1 MGNKVTV
8 TIYGKEYTI
17 AGDKPREEIIKL
29 AAHVDDKMQEIAD
42 SCAVGAMSSIAVLA
56 AVNICDEY
64 FDLKDKLDSL
74 EKRNSKLD
82 DDNQK
87 YIQLW
92 EEAKTS
98 FSDQKEQ
105 GQRDM
110 SNLREE
116 TRKEVEE
123 IRAQK
128 DQLLG
133 RLNGKDKE
141 LEELIRRQQDMK
153 AEIEKGSK
161 EAVAETEQ
169 KYRDMENNYFD
180 LQMENTQLKSELEKM
195 KNDMEWERNERESR

>member
-17 AGDKPREEIIKL
+17 AGEEPREEIIKL

-64 FDLKDKLDSL
+64 FDLKAKMDSL
-74 EKRNSKLD
+74 EKMNSKLE

-92 EEAKTS
+92 EEAKKS

-105 GQRDM
+105 GQRDI

-169 KYRDMENNYFD
+169 KYKDMENNYFD

>member
-17 AGDKPREEIIKL
+17 AGEEPREEIIKL

-64 FDLKDKLDSL
+64 FGLKAKLDSL
-74 EKRNSKLD
+74 EKMNSKLD

-92 EEAKTS
+92 EEAKKS

-105 GQRDM
+105 GQRDI

-169 KYRDMENNYFD
+169 KYKDMENNYFD

>member
-1 MGNKVTV
+1 MGNNVTV
-8 TIYGKEYTI
+8 TIYGKEFTI
-17 AGDKPREEIIKL
+17 AGEEPREEIIKL

-64 FDLKDKLDSL
+64 FDLKAKMDSL
-74 EKRNSKLD
+74 EKMNSKLE

-92 EEAKTS
+92 EEAKKS

-105 GQRDM
+105 GQRDI

-169 KYRDMENNYFD
+169 KYKDMENNYFD

>member
-17 AGDKPREEIIKL
+17 AGEEPREEIIKL

-64 FDLKDKLDSL
+64 FDLKAKLDSL
-74 EKRNSKLD
+74 EKLNSKLD

-92 EEAKTS
+92 EEAKKS

-105 GQRDM
+105 GQRDI

-169 KYRDMENNYFD
+169 KYKDMENNYFD